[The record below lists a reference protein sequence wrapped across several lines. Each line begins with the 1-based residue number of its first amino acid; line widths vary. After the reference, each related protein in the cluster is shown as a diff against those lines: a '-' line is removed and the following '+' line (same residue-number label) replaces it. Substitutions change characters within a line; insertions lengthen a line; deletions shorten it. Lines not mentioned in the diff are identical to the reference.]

1 MDKQTWLMGPGKMDA
16 GRGKKKISS
25 LPASAMVPSNNGHSG
40 FNPRTGKATG
50 MKQEQ
55 GRQRIAGI
63 YTPLPLQQ
71 VFCK

>member
-1 MDKQTWLMGPGKMDA
+1 MANGTRENGCMDA

-40 FNPRTGKATG
+40 LNPRTGTATG

-55 GRQRIAGI
+55 GHQRTAGI

-71 VFCK
+71 VFWK